1 MELLLGCDI
10 SDNAS
15 THIKILMII
24 NIVQSRFN
32 IMTLLYNM
40 HLITKIVII
49 IIKS

>member
-24 NIVQSRFN
+24 NIMQSRFN

-40 HLITKIVII
+40 HLIIKIVII